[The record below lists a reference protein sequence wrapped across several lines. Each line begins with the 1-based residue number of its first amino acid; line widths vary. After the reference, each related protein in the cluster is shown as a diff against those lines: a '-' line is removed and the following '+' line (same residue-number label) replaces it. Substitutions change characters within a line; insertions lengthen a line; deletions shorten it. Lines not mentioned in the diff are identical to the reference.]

1 MVGMAITMMSCIF
14 CLNHVQSAALR
25 LTAIVILPFVIY
37 LCTSG
42 PPVLIAIGI
51 NLLLVR
57 GGMIFILLRDDADLL
72 RYSLTARVARARAG
86 HQASER

>member
-14 CLNHVQSAALR
+14 CLTHVQSAALR

-42 PPVLIAIGI
+42 TPVLIAIGI

-57 GGMIFILLRDDADLL
+57 GGMIFILLRDDADFA
-72 RYSLTARVARARAG
+72 SLFAHSARCSS
-86 HQASER
+86 ASRTPGA